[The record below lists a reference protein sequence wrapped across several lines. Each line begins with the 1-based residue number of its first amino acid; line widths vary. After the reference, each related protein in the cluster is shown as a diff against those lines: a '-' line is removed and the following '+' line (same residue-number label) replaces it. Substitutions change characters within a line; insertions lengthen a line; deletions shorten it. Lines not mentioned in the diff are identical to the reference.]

1 LQLEEIEMDND
12 TIMLNELSAKV
23 NTLDI
28 KYKMSS
34 FEDQAVLGPPLSELW
49 NDWVTYRIK
58 LMKAGVITTDEDLAE
73 METIKEQID
82 AAADR
87 QAMILAIART
97 IAFIATKV

>member
-1 LQLEEIEMDND
+1 MDND
-12 TIMLNELSAKV
+12 TKMLNELTATV

-34 FEDQAVLGPPLSELW
+34 FADQAVLGPQLSELW
-49 NDWVTYRIK
+49 EDYVKFRTK
-58 LMKAGVITTDEDLAE
+58 LLKAGVITTDADLAE
-73 METIKEQID
+73 MEAIKEEID
-82 AAADR
+82 SAADK